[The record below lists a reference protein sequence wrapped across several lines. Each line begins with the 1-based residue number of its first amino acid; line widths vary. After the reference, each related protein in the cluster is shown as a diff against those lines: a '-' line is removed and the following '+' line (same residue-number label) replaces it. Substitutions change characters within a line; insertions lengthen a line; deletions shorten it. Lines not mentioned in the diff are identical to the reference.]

1 MLRLDQPHLSYRFD
15 DVVVDRDLF
24 RLSKGGQPKIIEPR
38 AFDLLIYLI
47 EHRDRVVE
55 KQELFDQVWK
65 GSFVTDNALT
75 QEIMNIRH
83 ALGDEAGTP
92 RYIQTVRKH
101 GYRLIADVIESSDAA
116 GSANSQPSVAVLP
129 FANLSAAAENEYF
142 CDGLAE
148 ELINALTK
156 VRDLRVVARTSAFSF
171 KHQQLDVR
179 EIGRRLKA
187 AAVLEGSVQRTGNR
201 LRILTQLINSA
212 DGYHLWSERFD
223 REMNDIFAIQD
234 EIAGAIIERLSVKVL
249 ANEKPALLKRYTE
262 SVEAYHLYL
271 KGRHFWNRRFA
282 PGALEKALEYFQKA
296 IGVDPQ
302 YALAYSGVADCYN
315 LLGLF
320 LFRVPH
326 KAFPSAMA
334 AAEKALEIDNT
345 LAEAHASLAYA
356 KMIYAWDW
364 LGAEREFNEALRLN
378 PAYAYSHLWY
388 AQYLCAMSRF
398 DEAIAEAKR
407 AQGADPISLG
417 INANVGL
424 VLYWAREYEQAVEQ
438 LQKTLELDPN
448 FGLAYVYL
456 AFVLIQQGQYDEAI
470 AAIKKSMEHTGYMPF
485 AISHLGFA
493 YSLRGDRAKARK
505 VLKEAEAHFHE
516 LGFPSTVLAGIHAGL
531 GDRDKF
537 FECLYRAYEERSPV
551 LPWLKI
557 YPEYDAMRSDP
568 RYDELLRRLDL
579 AP

>member
-1 MLRLDQPHLSYRFD
+1 MLRRGQPHQSYKFD

-24 RLSKGGQPKIIEPR
+24 RVSKGGRPQVLEPR

-65 GSFVTDNALT
+65 ECFVTDNALT
-75 QEIMNIRH
+75 QEIMNIRR

-92 RYIQTVRKH
+92 HYIQTVRKH
-101 GYRLIADVIESSDAA
+101 GYRFIAELIEGGDAVGGA
-116 GSANSQPSVAVLP
+116 ASQPSVAVLP

-201 LRILTQLINSA
+201 LRILTQLINSE
-212 DGYHLWSERFD
+212 DGYHIWSERFD
-223 REMNDIFAIQD
+223 CEMGDVFAIQD
-234 EIAGAIIERLSVKVL
+234 EIASAIIDKLSVKL
-249 ANEKPALLKRYTE
+249 GASEKPALLKRYTE

-282 PGALEKALEYFQKA
+282 PGALERSIEYFEKA
-296 IGVDPQ
+296 IGVDPR
-302 YALAYSGVADCYN
+302 YGLAYSGLADCHN
-315 LLGLF
+315 LQGLF
-320 LFRVPH
+320 FLRDPV
-326 KAFPSAMA
+326 KALASGMA
-334 AAEKALEIDNT
+334 AAEKAAEVDNS
-345 LAEAHASLAYA
+345 LGEAHASLGYS
-356 KMIYAWDW
+356 KLIYAWDW
-364 LGAEREFNEALRLN
+364 PGAEREFKEARKWS
-378 PAYAYSHLWY
+378 PAYPYGHLWY
-388 AQYLCAMSRF
+388 AHYLCAMSHF
-398 DEAIAEAKR
+398 DEAIDEGKR
-407 AQGADPISLG
+407 ALELDPISLG
-417 INANVGL
+417 INANTAL
-424 VLYWAREYEQAVEQ
+424 VFYWAREYDQAVEQ
-438 LQKTLELDPN
+438 LERTLELDPN

-456 AFVLIQQGQYDEAI
+456 AFVRNQQGRYDDAI
-470 AAIKKSMEHTGYMPF
+470 AAVQKSMERTGFMPF
-485 AISHLGFA
+485 AICHLGFA

-505 VLKEAEAHFHE
+505 VLREAEARFCE
-516 LGFPSTVLAGIHAGL
+516 LGFPSTVLAAIHAGL
-531 GDRDKF
+531 GDRNKF
-537 FECLYRAYEERSPV
+537 FECLYRAYEERSPL

-557 YPEYDAMRSDP
+557 YPEYDLMRSDS
-568 RYDELLRRLDL
+568 RYDELLRRLKL

>member
-1 MLRLDQPHLSYRFD
+1 MPRHNQPHLSYRFD
-15 DVVVDRDLF
+15 DVVVDGSLF
-24 RLSKGGQPKIIEPR
+24 RVLKRDQARTLEPR

-55 KQELFDQVWK
+55 KQELFDQIWK
-65 GSFVTDNALT
+65 ESFVTDDALT
-75 QEIMNIRH
+75 QEIKNIRH

-101 GYRLIADVIESSDAA
+101 GYRFMAEVIENSDAA
-116 GSANSQPSVAVLP
+116 GIADSQPSVAVLP

-148 ELINALTK
+148 ELINALTR

-187 AAVLEGSVQRTGNR
+187 TAVLEGSVQRTGNR

-223 REMNDIFAIQD
+223 REMNDIFAVQD
-234 EIAGAIIERLSVKVL
+234 EITGAIIEKLSVKVM
-249 ANEKPALLKRYTE
+249 ANEKPALVKRHTG

-282 PGALEKALEYFQKA
+282 PGALEKALDYFQQA

-302 YALAYSGVADCYN
+302 YGLAYSGVADCYN
-315 LLGLF
+315 LYGLF
-320 LFRVPH
+320 QFGVAH

-356 KMIYAWDW
+356 KLIYAWDW
-364 LGAEREFNEALRLN
+364 PGAEREFNEALKLN
-378 PAYAYSHLWY
+378 PAYPYSHLWY

-398 DEAIAEAKR
+398 DEGIAEAKR
-407 AQGADPISLG
+407 ALESDPISLG

-424 VLYWAREYEQAVEQ
+424 VLYWAREYEQAVVQ
-438 LQKTLELDPN
+438 LERTLELDPN

-456 AFVLIQQGQYDEAI
+456 AFVLNRQGRYDEAI
-470 AAIKKSMEHTGYMPF
+470 AALQKSMERTGYMPL
-485 AISHLGFA
+485 AIPHLGFA
-493 YSLRGDRAKARK
+493 YSLRGDKAKARK
-505 VLKEAEAHFHE
+505 ILSEAEARFQD

-537 FECLYRAYEERSPV
+537 FECLYRAYEERSP
-551 LPWLKI
+551 LLTWLKI
-557 YPEYDAMRSDP
+557 YPEYDLMRSDP
-568 RYDELLRRLDL
+568 RYDELLRRLNL

>member
-1 MLRLDQPHLSYRFD
+1 
-15 DVVVDRDLF
+15 
-24 RLSKGGQPKIIEPR
+24 
-38 AFDLLIYLI
+38 
-47 EHRDRVVE
+47 VVE

-65 GSFVTDNALT
+65 ESFVTDNALT

-83 ALGDEAGTP
+83 ALGDEAATP
-92 RYIQTVRKH
+92 HYIQTVRKH
-101 GYRLIADVIESSDAA
+101 GYRFIADVIEGSDAV
-116 GSANSQPSVAVLP
+116 GSVGSQPSVAVLP

-148 ELINALTK
+148 ALINALTK

-179 EIGRRLKA
+179 EIGRRLNA
-187 AAVLEGSVQRTGNR
+187 ATVLEGSVQRKGNR
-201 LRILTQLINSA
+201 VRILTQLINTA
-212 DGYHLWSERFD
+212 EGYHLWSERFD

-234 EIAGAIIERLSVKVL
+234 EIAGAIIDKLSVKVL
-249 ANEKPALLKRYTE
+249 ANEKPALLKRHTE

-271 KGRHFWNRRFA
+271 KARHFWNRRFA
-282 PGALEKALEYFQKA
+282 PGALEKALEYFQQA
-296 IGVDPQ
+296 IRVDPQ
-302 YALAYSGVADCYN
+302 YGLAYSGVADCYN
-315 LLGLF
+315 LQGLF

-326 KAFPSAMA
+326 KAFPSATA
-334 AAEKALEIDNT
+334 AAEKALEIDDT

-356 KMIYAWDW
+356 KLIYAWDW
-364 LGAEREFNEALRLN
+364 PGAEREFNEALKLN
-378 PAYAYSHLWY
+378 PTYPYGHLWY

-398 DEAIAEAKR
+398 DEAISEAKR
-407 AQGADPISLG
+407 AQESDPISLG

-424 VLYWAREYEQAVEQ
+424 VLYWVREYEQAVEQ
-438 LQKTLELDPN
+438 LEKTLELDPN

-456 AFVLIQQGQYDEAI
+456 AFVLIQQGRYDEAI
-470 AAIKKSMEHTGYMPF
+470 AAIQKSMERTGYLPF

-505 VLKEAEAHFHE
+505 VLREAEEHFQE

-531 GDRDKF
+531 GNRDKF

-557 YPEYDAMRSDP
+557 YPEYDPMRSDP